1 MEKLTELIC
10 GGADGFTPEL
20 LVRLFLFV
28 MVLDCIAMVAR
39 ALLTVGRR

>member
-1 MEKLTELIC
+1 MEKLAEMIC

-28 MVLDCIAMVAR
+28 LVLDCIAMVAR
-39 ALLTVGRR
+39 ALLGVGRR